1 MNSAGFV
8 AEYGSIWLNAD
19 NISSI
24 SNFNLNSVF
33 GHKLTHNVTGKDTE
47 LLANFGEAR
56 ASGFKDYKVNME
68 EKASVENKIR
78 DNRNALNEYEQISKK
93 SKQLLESILEVFHN
107 SSDTSTFQEIYY
119 SQIQEDN
126 KIKKEFEREYIAL
139 RKKKILLEEQINDMK
154 KEQRDREGREF

>member
-1 MNSAGFV
+1 MDQ
-8 AEYGSIWLNAD
+8 LN
-19 NISSI
+19 N
-24 SNFNLNSVF
+24 NKNRLQ
-33 GHKLTHNVTGKDTE
+33 K
-47 LLANFGEAR
+47 
-56 ASGFKDYKVNME
+56 

-154 KEQRDREGREF
+154 KEQRDREGREI

>member
-33 GHKLTHNVTGKDTE
+33 GHELTHNVTGKDTE

-56 ASGFKDYKVNME
+56 ASGFI
-68 EKASVENKIR
+68 EKAMDKGYLAR
-78 DNRNALNEYEQISKK
+78 TGGGLNW
-93 SKQLLESILEVFHN
+93 
-107 SSDTSTFQEIYY
+107 
-119 SQIQEDN
+119 ED
-126 KIKKEFEREYIAL
+126 RSL
-139 RKKKILLEEQINDMK
+139 TEE
-154 KEQRDREGREF
+154 

>member
-1 MNSAGFV
+1 MDQ
-8 AEYGSIWLNAD
+8 LN
-19 NISSI
+19 N
-24 SNFNLNSVF
+24 NKNRLQ
-33 GHKLTHNVTGKDTE
+33 K
-47 LLANFGEAR
+47 
-56 ASGFKDYKVNME
+56 